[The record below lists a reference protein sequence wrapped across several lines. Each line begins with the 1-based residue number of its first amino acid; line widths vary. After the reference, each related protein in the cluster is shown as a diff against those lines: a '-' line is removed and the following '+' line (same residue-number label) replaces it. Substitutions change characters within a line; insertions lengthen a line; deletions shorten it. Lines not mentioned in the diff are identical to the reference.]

1 MAAKPQSAKE
11 LVDGKWDQ
19 VLKHAGLDDAF
30 FGYTRSEGPCPMC
43 GGRTRFRF
51 YDVKSGKHFCNGC
64 GMAQDGWRLL
74 RHLLG
79 ITDPFELSDWVRHEW
94 AQIEKVEPSAFVRS
108 GSGDASDEST
118 WPALQAKYA
127 REWEAGKPIQEG
139 SPAWL
144 YRKLRCPDAGQPPAV
159 LRQVDQLKY
168 WVANDDETARRTGKK
183 FSVLGTFAGM
193 LALVQGPDGAIVN
206 VNRWYLN
213 ADGTKADVP
222 KVKKLAGGIIT
233 RGSYAVRLAEPDD
246 CLAVTESVENAENIM
261 AMRGVACWATLGKV
275 GMTRFALPA
284 GYERVKRVDFYGDND
299 QADQH
304 GRRAGNDAARAARD
318 NAKRAGLKSS
328 VHLPSSTSYDY
339 ADIGS
344 GAALKKD

>member
-1 MAAKPQSAKE
+1 M
-11 LVDGKWDQ
+11 
-19 VLKHAGLDDAF
+19 
-30 FGYTRSEGPCPMC
+30 
-43 GGRTRFRF
+43 
-51 YDVKSGKHFCNGC
+51 
-64 GMAQDGWRLL
+64 
-74 RHLLG
+74 
-79 ITDPFELSDWVRHEW
+79 RHEW

-159 LRQVDQLKY
+159 LRQVDELKY

-233 RGSYAVRLAEPDD
+233 RGSYAVRL
-246 CLAVTESVENAENIM
+246 
-261 AMRGVACWATLGKV
+261 V

-284 GYERVKRVDFYGDND
+284 GYEKVKRVDFYGDND